1 MANEWK
7 KMLIHYWIFLFL
19 FFFWIQLVP
28 GLKTSIYVHDSED
41 FFLMSTFFLINCWK
55 TSWQKK
61 KNCIRSKER
70 LKMNKLSSQPK
81 KLEKEQNYFQLCDE

>member
-1 MANEWK
+1 MYIVALESVHLIDQICICTVSMANEWK

-55 TSWQKK
+55 TSW
-61 KNCIRSKER
+61 
-70 LKMNKLSSQPK
+70 LS
-81 KLEKEQNYFQLCDE
+81 FQVSGLL